1 MMVYRHKKT
10 RWKNF
15 LRGFPYRETRPS
27 SGNREMLQ
35 PISGSGLQKPG
46 RMMPLGGVCMQSRRS
61 HILAHFGSLV
71 LLLLL
76 CLIFF
81 FPFG

>member
-1 MMVYRHKKT
+1 
-10 RWKNF
+10 
-15 LRGFPYRETRPS
+15 
-27 SGNREMLQ
+27 MLQ
-35 PISGSGLQKPG
+35 PIFGVWNGKPG
-46 RMMPLGGVCMQSRRS
+46 RMMPSGGVCMQPRQS
-61 HILAHFGSLV
+61 HILVHFGSLV